1 MFQRVW
7 SQSSLDFWGRITE
20 LIGTIGMSKF
30 MNSDGNQEDDR
41 KLKIISNFSKC
52 KH

>member
-1 MFQRVW
+1 M
-7 SQSSLDFWGRITE
+7 DFWGGVTE
-20 LIGTIGMSKF
+20 LIGTIGMSKL
-30 MNSDGNQEDDR
+30 MNTNRNQEDDR